1 MCKGEETECS
11 RVEGSLQCFTVVLTF
26 KKQPGELCS
35 SLLLTLLTLDY
46 YHCSKRRQSGMFN
59 LYRASTMH
67 IQREETEK
75 SRASRQHT
83 HTLETR
89 VKQTRSLLTEERTK
103 SSLSH
108 SVHTH
113 TLSVYTNKANPLLT
127 RGNKKSS

>member
-75 SRASRQHT
+75 SRASRRHTHT

-113 TLSVYTNKANPLLT
+113 THTLCIYKQS
-127 RGNKKSS
+127 KSPTDEGK